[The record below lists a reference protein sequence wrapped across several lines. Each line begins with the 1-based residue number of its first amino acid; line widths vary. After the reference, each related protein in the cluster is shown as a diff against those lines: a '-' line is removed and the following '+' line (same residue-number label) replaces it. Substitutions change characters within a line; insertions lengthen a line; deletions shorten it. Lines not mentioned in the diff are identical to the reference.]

1 MNVVFR
7 ISRDL
12 FKSVQRDLVRPHRFA
27 SERGGFLVCRPGA
40 LAHGEI
46 VILAQSFHSIADD
59 DYVES
64 NLVGA
69 MMGSAAIRKALQI
82 AYSDRMSMFHVHMHE
97 HFGRPSFSSVDLRES
112 AMFVPDFWHVCASHP
127 HGALV
132 LSKDSATGLCW
143 YPEVRHPLP
152 IGEIVVVGAPM
163 EVISNVSA

>member
-97 HFGRPSFSSVDLRES
+97 HFGRPSFSSLDMRES
-112 AMFVPDFWHVCASHP
+112 AVF
-127 HGALV
+127 V